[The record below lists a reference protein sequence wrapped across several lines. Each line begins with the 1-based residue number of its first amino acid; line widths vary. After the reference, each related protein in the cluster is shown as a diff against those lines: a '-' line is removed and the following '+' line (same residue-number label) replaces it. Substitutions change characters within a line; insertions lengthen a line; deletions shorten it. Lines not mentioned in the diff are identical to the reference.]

1 MKKSKIAGLVLA
13 SILAVTPAA
22 FAGGLEDIK
31 LPDGRFST
39 GDTGDR
45 PVIPPSRSVTNFY
58 TSTEASHA
66 KGWYVAPLLVG
77 YPFGF
82 AVVNK

>member
-1 MKKSKIAGLVLA
+1 MEKSKIAGLVLA

-22 FAGGLEDIK
+22 FAGGLGDIK
-31 LPDGRFST
+31 LPDGRFNT
-39 GDTGDR
+39 GDTGNS
-45 PVIPPSRSVTNFY
+45 PVSTPSRSVINFY

-66 KGWYVAPLLVG
+66 KGWHIAPYWWV

>member
-22 FAGGLEDIK
+22 FAGGLGDIK
-31 LPDGRFST
+31 LPGRFST

-45 PVIPPSRSVTNFY
+45 PVSPPSRSVINFY

-66 KGWYVAPLLVG
+66 KGWYIAPLIVG

>member
-22 FAGGLEDIK
+22 FAGGLGDIK
-31 LPDGRFST
+31 LPDGRFNT
-39 GDTGDR
+39 GDTGVS
-45 PVIPPSRSVTNFY
+45 PVSTPSRSVINFY
-58 TSTEASHA
+58 TSTQPSQT
-66 KGWYVAPLLVG
+66 KGWYIAAYWWG

>member
-1 MKKSKIAGLVLA
+1 MKTSKIAGLVLA
-13 SILAVTPAA
+13 SILAVAPAA
-22 FAGGLEDIK
+22 LAGGLGDIK
-31 LPDGRFST
+31 LPDSRFNP
-39 GDTGDR
+39 GDTGAS
-45 PVIPPSRSVTNFY
+45 PGSTHSRSVINFY

-66 KGWYVAPLLVG
+66 KGWHIVPYWWG

>member
-1 MKKSKIAGLVLA
+1 MKRSKIAGLALA

-22 FAGGLEDIK
+22 FAGGLGDIK
-31 LPDGRFST
+31 LPDGRLNT
-39 GDTGDR
+39 GDTGDN
-45 PVIPPSRSVTNFY
+45 PVSTPSRSVINFY

-66 KGWYVAPLLVG
+66 KGWHIAPSWWV

>member
-22 FAGGLEDIK
+22 FAGGLGDIK
-31 LPDGRFST
+31 LPDGRFNT
-39 GDTGDR
+39 GDTGNS
-45 PVIPPSRSVTNFY
+45 PVSTPSRSVINFN

-66 KGWYVAPLLVG
+66 KGWHIAAYRWV

-82 AVVNK
+82 VVVNK

>member
-22 FAGGLEDIK
+22 LAGGLGDIK
-31 LPDGRFST
+31 LPDGRFTT
-39 GDTGDR
+39 GDTGNT
-45 PVIPPSRSVTNFY
+45 PVSTLSGSIVNFY
-58 TSTEASHA
+58 TSTETSHA
-66 KGWYVAPLLVG
+66 KRWYIARYWWG

>member
-1 MKKSKIAGLVLA
+1 MKKSKIAGLVFA

-22 FAGGLEDIK
+22 LAGGLGDIK
-31 LPDGRFST
+31 LPDGRFNT
-39 GDTGDR
+39 GDTGAN
-45 PVIPPSRSVTNFY
+45 PVSTPSRSAINFY
-58 TSTEASHA
+58 TSTERSHL
-66 KGWYVAPLLVG
+66 KGVYIAPCWWG